1 MDILVL
7 LPFDDEQRAVFESG
21 APAGARITYMP
32 KAEVT
37 DEQIAQAEV
46 IVGNL
51 PPARLAHAEHLR
63 LLQLNSAGYDQYL
76 APGALPAGAAL
87 ACAVGAYGQAVSEHI
102 FTMVLM
108 LMKHLEGYRDDFREH
123 AWTDRG
129 TVSTIAGANVLVLG
143 AGDIGTHFAGLAF
156 ALGAH
161 VTGVRRHV
169 GEVPA
174 CFESMRTMDELPAL
188 LPSADIIVSFLP
200 SSPETRGLV
209 DAEFLAS
216 CKRGVYLAN
225 GGRGDLI
232 VQPDLIAALESGQVA
247 GAALD
252 VTTPEP
258 LSADDPLWD
267 APNIFITP
275 HVAGQFH
282 LPVVLTNI
290 AHIAAENLQHLAAGE
305 PLRNQVKL

>member
-1 MDILVL
+1 MNILVL
-7 LPFDDEQRAVFESG
+7 LPFNDEQRAVFESG
-21 APAGARITYMP
+21 APEGARITYVP

-51 PPARLAHAEHLR
+51 PPARLARAERLR

-108 LMKHLEGYRDDFREH
+108 LMKHLESYRDDFREH

-143 AGDIGTHFAGLAF
+143 AGDIGTHFAGLASAF
-156 ALGAH
+156 GAH
-161 VTGVRRHV
+161 VTGVRRRV
-169 GEVPA
+169 GEAPA
-174 CFESMRTMDELPAL
+174 CFESMRTMDELPTL
-188 LPSADIIVSFLP
+188 LPDADVIVSFLP

-216 CKRGVYLAN
+216 CKRGAYLAN

-258 LSADDPLWD
+258 LPADDPLWD

-290 AHIAAENLQHLAAGE
+290 ARIAAENLQHLAAGE
-305 PLRNQVKL
+305 PLRNQVNL